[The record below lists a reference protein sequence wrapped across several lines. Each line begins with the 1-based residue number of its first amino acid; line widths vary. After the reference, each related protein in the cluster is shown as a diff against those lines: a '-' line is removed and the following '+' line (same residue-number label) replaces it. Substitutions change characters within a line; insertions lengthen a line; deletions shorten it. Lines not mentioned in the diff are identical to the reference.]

1 MCTILAEHLVKTM
14 NDVGLINVEVVVPVQ
29 YYDLFMMMVNKG
41 VFNQKNAAVTLHFDQ
56 NGILQNIQRADFLF
70 SRKHDK

>member
-1 MCTILAEHLVKTM
+1 M

>member
-1 MCTILAEHLVKTM
+1 M
-14 NDVGLINVEVVVPVQ
+14 NDVGLINVEVLVPIK